1 VAEHVQSGLDHL
13 VSLGLSPFR
22 GCKYGILTHA
32 AAVDRHGRH
41 LLSIL
46 ADALGDPYRVFGP
59 EHGLWSTHQDMEA
72 VEGYDDPL
80 FGWKIHSLYGANKES
95 LCPAAEL
102 LMGLDVLFVD
112 LQDVGA
118 RYYTYYA
125 TALRFLSMLS
135 GSSTRV
141 LLLDRPNPID
151 GATTEGGGLDPALHS
166 FVGELSVPHRHGLT
180 LGELVRLGKQQ
191 ARLDVDLQVIPLV
204 GWNPL
209 GFFEESKLLWVPPS
223 PNMPTVDTACVYP
236 GMCLLEGTNL
246 SEGRGTTTPFLLFGA
261 PFLRPL
267 EMARELE
274 KMDLIR
280 GCTLVPSVFRP
291 EFGQKWTGT
300 VCRGL
305 RVAVTNRRT
314 FRSLPLA
321 LGILAVAHRLHPEFA
336 WRTQTYEF
344 EETPAIDLLLG
355 NRSIRRG
362 LESGQP
368 IGELVYELETGHPV
382 SSAELEA
389 CHLYHRPAGGLS

>member
-1 VAEHVQSGLDHL
+1 
-13 VSLGLSPFR
+13 
-22 GCKYGILTHA
+22 
-32 AAVDRHGRH
+32 
-41 LLSIL
+41 
-46 ADALGDPYRVFGP
+46 
-59 EHGLWSTHQDMEA
+59 MEP
-72 VEGYDDPL
+72 VEGRDDPL
-80 FGWKIHSLYGANKES
+80 FGWKIHSLYGANRES
-95 LCPAAEL
+95 LSPAPEL
-102 LMGLDVLFVD
+102 LKDLDVLFVD

-125 TALRFLSMLS
+125 TVLRFLSMLS

-151 GATTEGGGLDPALHS
+151 GVTTEGGGMDSMLHS
-166 FVGELSVPHRHGLT
+166 FVGELNVPHRHGLT
-180 LGELVRLGKQQ
+180 LGELVRLGKLQ

-209 GFFEESKLLWVPPS
+209 GFYEESGLLWVPPS

-274 KMDLIR
+274 EMGLTR

-291 EFGQKWTGT
+291 EFGLKWTGT
-300 VCRGL
+300 ICRGL
-305 RVAVTNRRT
+305 RITVTDRRT

-321 LGILAVAHRLHPEFA
+321 LGILALARRLHPEFV

-355 NRSIRRG
+355 NRRIRQD
-362 LESGQP
+362 LEAGRP
-368 IGELVYELETGHPV
+368 IGELVHELESRHPV
-382 SSAELEA
+382 SSADMET
-389 CHLYHRPAGGLS
+389 CRLYRRPMGGLS